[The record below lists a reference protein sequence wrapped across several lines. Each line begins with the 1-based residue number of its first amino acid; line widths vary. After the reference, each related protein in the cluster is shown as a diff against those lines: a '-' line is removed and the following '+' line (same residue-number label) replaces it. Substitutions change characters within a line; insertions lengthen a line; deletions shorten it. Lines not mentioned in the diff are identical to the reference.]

1 MRKRSIALVLAV
13 FALMLGSVFGTLAW
27 LTAQSDTVKNTFT
40 TSDITV
46 TLRETTGTEYKMV
59 PGCEI
64 GKDPKVTVATGSE
77 PCYLF
82 VQLEKSE
89 KFDTYLT
96 YETADRWTQLEDET
110 GNPVSGVYYREIT
123 TADMGNAFSVLKGD
137 QVKVLESVTKEQ
149 MNALTRENYPTLTV
163 TAFASQLMKDNE
175 SEFSPFEAWENVSA
189 S

>member
-27 LTAQSDTVKNTFT
+27 LTAESETVTNTFT

-46 TLRETTGTEYKMV
+46 TLQEKTGTEYKMV

-82 VQLEKSE
+82 VQLEKFSN
-89 KFDTYLT
+89 FDTYLT
-96 YETADRWTQLEDET
+96 YERADGWKQLEDEK
-110 GNPVSGVYYREIT
+110 GASVPGVYYREIT
-123 TADMGNAFSVLKGD
+123 TADMGNEFSVLKD
-137 QVKVLESVTKEQ
+137 DKVMVKEDVTKEQ
-149 MNALTRENYPTLTV
+149 MNALTKENYPTLKV
-163 TAFASQLMKDNE
+163 TAFASQLMKDND
-175 SEFSPFEAWENVSA
+175 SEFTEIEAWRNVSN

>member
-1 MRKRSIALVLAV
+1 MRKRGIALVLAV

-27 LTAQSDTVKNTFT
+27 LTAKSGPVTNTFT

-46 TLRETTGTEYKMV
+46 TLQETTGDTYKMV

-82 VQLEKSE
+82 VQLEKSSN
-89 KFDTYLT
+89 FDTYLT
-96 YETADRWTQLEDET
+96 YETADRWKRLEDEEGT
-110 GNPVSGVYYREIT
+110 SVSGVYYREIT
-123 TADMGNAFSVLKGD
+123 TADMGNAFSVLKD
-137 QVKVLESVTKEQ
+137 DKVMVKDDVTKEQ

-163 TAFASQLMKDNE
+163 TAFASQRMKDNDE
-175 SEFSPFEAWENVSA
+175 EFTAIEAWKNVSN

>member
-27 LTAQSDTVKNTFT
+27 LTAQSETVTNTFT

-46 TLRETTGTEYKMV
+46 TLQETTGTEYKMV

-64 GKDPKVTVATGSE
+64 GKNPKVTVATGSE

-82 VQLEKSE
+82 IQLEKSSN
-89 KFDTYLT
+89 FDTYLK
-96 YETADRWTQLEDET
+96 YETADGWTQLEDET
-110 GNPVSGVYYREIT
+110 ENPVSGVYYRKIKTE
-123 TADMGNAFSVLKGD
+123 MGTAFSVLKD
-137 QVKVLESVTKEQ
+137 DKVMVKEDVTKEQ
-149 MNALTRENYPTLTV
+149 MNALTRENYPTLKV
-163 TAFASQLMKDNE
+163 TAFASQRMKDNDE
-175 SEFSPFEAWENVSA
+175 EFTAIEAWSNVST

>member
-27 LTAQSDTVKNTFT
+27 LTAKSDTVKNTFT

-46 TLRETTGTEYKMV
+46 TLQETTGTEYKMV

-82 VQLEKSE
+82 VKLEKSE
-89 KFDTYLT
+89 NFDTYLT
-96 YETADRWTQLEDET
+96 YETADGWKQLEDKE
-110 GNPVSGVYYREIT
+110 GASVQGVYYREIT
-123 TADMGNAFSVLKGD
+123 TADMGTAFSVLKD
-137 QVKVLESVTKEQ
+137 DKVKVLESVTKEQ
-149 MNALTRENYPTLTV
+149 MNALTSENYPTLKV
-163 TAFASQLMKDNE
+163 TAFASQRMKDND
-175 SEFSPFEAWENVSA
+175 SKFTAIEAWRNVST

>member
-27 LTAQSDTVKNTFT
+27 LTAQNETVTNTFT

-59 PGCEI
+59 PGCELK
-64 GKDPKVTVATGSE
+64 KDPEVTVATGSE

-96 YETADRWTQLEDET
+96 YETADVWTRLEDET
-110 GNPVSGVYYREIT
+110 GNPVSGVYYRKIT
-123 TADMGNAFSVLKGD
+123 TEMGTAFSVLKD
-137 QVKVLESVTKEQ
+137 DKVMVKEDVTKEQ

-163 TAFASQLMKDNE
+163 TALASQLMRDND
-175 SEFSPFEAWENVSA
+175 SEFTAIEAWRNVST

>member
-27 LTAQSDTVKNTFT
+27 LTAQSETVTNTFT

-59 PGCEI
+59 PGCGI
-64 GKDPKVTVATGSE
+64 DKNPKVTVKEDSE

-82 VQLEKSE
+82 VRLEKSE

-96 YETADRWTQLEDET
+96 YETAAGWTQLEDET
-110 GNPVSGVYYREIT
+110 GTSVSGVYYRKIT
-123 TADMGNAFSVLKGD
+123 TEMGTEFSVLKD
-137 QVKVLESVTKEQ
+137 DKVMVKEDVTKER
-149 MNALTRENYPTLTV
+149 MNALAEGDYPTLKV
-163 TAFASQLMKDNE
+163 TAFASQRMKDNDE
-175 SEFSPFEAWENVSA
+175 EFTAIEAWRNVST

>member
-27 LTAQSDTVKNTFT
+27 LTAQSETVKNTFT

-46 TLRETTGTEYKMV
+46 TLQETTGTEYKMV

-64 GKDPKVTVATGSE
+64 GKDPKVTVATDSE

-82 VQLEKSE
+82 VQLEKSSN
-89 KFDTYLT
+89 FDTYLT
-96 YETADRWTQLEDET
+96 YETADEWKQLEDDET
-110 GNPVSGVYYREIT
+110 GNPVSGVYYRKIT
-123 TADMGNAFSVLKGD
+123 TEMGTAFSVLKD
-137 QVKVLESVTKEQ
+137 DKVMVKEDVTKEQ
-149 MNALTRENYPTLTV
+149 MNALEEGDYPTLKV
-163 TAFASQLMKDNE
+163 TALASQLMKDND
-175 SEFSPFEAWENVSA
+175 SEFTAIEAWGNVSN